1 MHDRFTVDEEERP
14 PAGPAET
21 LRLIEEQR
29 AAAMR
34 QIRVDDRL
42 WYWPWGFAWLIGFA
56 LLFLR
61 YGPDG
66 RVFVDL
72 PEWLPVA
79 VLVALLIAAGVV
91 SAMTGTRAYG
101 QLSGDS
107 ARRGAYYGWAW
118 TVSFVAIAVILGKVT
133 ASLSHELA
141 IMIWAATSVGLT
153 GALHMAG
160 GAIWL
165 NRPLFQLG
173 VWISVVNVAGV
184 LAGPGWQS
192 LINCVAGGGGMI
204 VFGVVAARWK
214 RRRGHE
220 RRAA

>member
-1 MHDRFTVDEEERP
+1 VTDSFTETNDDLP
-14 PAGPAET
+14 PAGPAES

-29 AAAMR
+29 EAALR
-34 QIRVDDRL
+34 RIRIDDRV
-42 WYWPWGFAWLIGFA
+42 WYWPWGFAWLIGFG

-72 PEWLPVA
+72 PGWLPVA
-79 VLVALLIAAGVV
+79 VLITLLAAAGVV
-91 SAMTGTRAYG
+91 SAFAGTRAYG
-101 QLSGDS
+101 QVAGDS
-107 ARRGAYYGWAW
+107 ARRGAYYGWSW
-118 TVSFVAIAVILGKVT
+118 TIAFVTLCVVLARVSDRLPADLTTLVWSAMT
-133 ASLSHELA
+133 
-141 IMIWAATSVGLT
+141 VGLT

-184 LAGPGWQS
+184 LAGPGWHS
-192 LINCVAGGGGMI
+192 LVMCVTGGGGMI
-204 VFGVVAARWK
+204 VFGAVAAGWK
-214 RRRGHE
+214 RRK
-220 RRAA
+220 AVA

>member
-1 MHDRFTVDEEERP
+1 MSESFTDNEQP
-14 PAGPAET
+14 PGDPAEA

-29 AAAMR
+29 AATLR
-34 QIRVDDRL
+34 RIYVDDR
-42 WYWPWGFAWLIGFA
+42 WWFWPWGFAWLIGFG

-66 RVFVDL
+66 RVFVDM
-72 PEWLPVA
+72 PSWLPVA
-79 VLVALLIAAGVV
+79 VLIALLVAAGVI
-91 SAMTGTRAYG
+91 SGATGGRANG
-101 QLSGDS
+101 QVAGES
-107 ARRGAYYGWAW
+107 ARRGAYYGWTW
-118 TVSFVAIAVILGKVT
+118 AIAFTAITVILVRVSDALPEDMRT
-133 ASLSHELA
+133 LV
-141 IMIWAATSVGLT
+141 WVATNVGLT

-192 LINCVAGGGGMI
+192 LIMCVAAGGGMI
-204 VFGVVAARWK
+204 VFGAVSSRWK
-214 RRRGHE
+214 RRHVP
-220 RRAA
+220 AAREAA